1 MSTKSLFRY
10 LPIVLTFVFL
20 AVATALRAEP
30 ENIENTEE
38 PAIIQQLADHM
49 TELEAEMAEIS
60 KTTNPQIKERL
71 LKNHFQSLKQ
81 HTSMLSTM
89 ASDFR
94 MMGSKSNKRRMQNR
108 IQLLISNLD
117 QFLQQMQ
124 GHYGECELKV
134 EQETATEDKP

>member
-1 MSTKSLFRY
+1 MHTKQLIRSFL
-10 LPIVLTFVFL
+10 IVF
-20 AVATALRAEP
+20 ALGFFALSKTLHAEP

-81 HTSMLSTM
+81 HTNMLSTM

-134 EQETATEDKP
+134 EQETEDKQ